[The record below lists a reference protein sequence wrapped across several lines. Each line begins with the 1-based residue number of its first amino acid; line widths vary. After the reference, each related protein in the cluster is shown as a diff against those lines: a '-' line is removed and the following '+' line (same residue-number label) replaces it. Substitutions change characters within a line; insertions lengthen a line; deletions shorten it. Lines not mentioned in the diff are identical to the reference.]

1 MIMNRQEIIEKL
13 TSICKEVFENDELE
27 LTDDMG
33 VGSVDG
39 WTSLTNMMLITEIEQ
54 VFGFKFKLRELPILE
69 NIGNFI
75 TVIESHTQE

>member
-1 MIMNRQEIIEKL
+1 MNRQEIIEKL
-13 TSICKEVFENDELE
+13 TSICMEVFENDELE

-54 VFGFKFKLRELPILE
+54 TFGFKFKLRELPTLE
-69 NIGNFI
+69 NIGSFI
-75 TVIESHTQE
+75 TAIESHTQE